1 MKTDSNQTKSHRAT
15 RLRLAVGRLVRSTRQ
30 HGSAGLTPSQ
40 ISAMAT
46 LEELGRMRISD
57 LAAHESM
64 GAPVATRIVTSL
76 EELGYVTRTYDETD
90 KRATYIEISTLGGI
104 VLNEL
109 WNERTMGLNTRIEK
123 LSKSELELLDAALPV
138 LEKLSRDIK

>member
-1 MKTDSNQTKSHRAT
+1 
-15 RLRLAVGRLVRSTRQ
+15 
-30 HGSAGLTPSQ
+30 
-40 ISAMAT
+40 MAT
-46 LEELGRMRISD
+46 LEEFGRMRISD

-76 EELGYVTRTYDETD
+76 EDLGYVTRAHDETD
-90 KRATYIEISTLGGI
+90 KRATYIEISTLGGR

-109 WNERTMGLNTRIEK
+109 WHERAIGLNTRIEK

-138 LEKLSRDIK
+138 LEKLSRDFK